1 MKPTLL
7 AGIVLL
13 SLFAVPT
20 PGAEE
25 PVGESIPEPEVRLYK
40 DGRLTLDRVPT
51 TLEKLT
57 QSLEKFRF
65 DGVTEIHYFREGS
78 NEGHPDGPKILKLL
92 LDGGFRVTV
101 FNDEA
106 LKRTM
111 GILIPS

>member
-13 SLFAVPT
+13 SLFALPT
-20 PGAEE
+20 P

-51 TLEKLT
+51 TLDKLT
-57 QSLEKFRF
+57 SSLEKFRL
-65 DGVTEIHYFREGS
+65 DGVPGIHYFREDF

-92 LDGGFRVTV
+92 LDAGFRVTV
-101 FNDEA
+101 FNDED
-106 LKRTM
+106 LKRKM